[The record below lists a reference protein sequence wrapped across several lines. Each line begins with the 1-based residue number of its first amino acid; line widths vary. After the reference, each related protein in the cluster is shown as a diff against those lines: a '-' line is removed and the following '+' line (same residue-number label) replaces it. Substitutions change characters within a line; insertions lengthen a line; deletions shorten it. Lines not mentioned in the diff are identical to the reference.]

1 MTPSEAQPETQPNHL
16 VRVLWGVAVLGVL
29 MLTIRDF
36 GQTKAALNQFVVHP
50 HGGNYWLLTLTNTLL
65 GSPSY
70 ALLIVLFGAGIALF
84 FAQAGSVDTF
94 IRRQFWLMAFGL
106 VNAIV
111 LLWPNDLLFP
121 LAVVGILVFTLHRL
135 SARGLLVGA
144 MLMGLIFGGKG
155 YWSFS
160 ETQEKY
166 QKYQTVMAIVAKN
179 KKLDGA
185 ASDGAAS
192 RKKKQIKLTEEQKA
206 DTTAWKGIVNS
217 TKFDKKA
224 NAGEVTAMRGTYDE
238 VWGHVLPK
246 AQFREA
252 RWLYQLGIW
261 ELASLLLLGMALVKW
276 DFFSDGFGTRQYAL
290 LAVLG
295 LLVGQGLTWISM
307 PDLEARLGDMTKYV
321 TNTRLPLYDLLL
333 PFVRAASAVG
343 LAALVAMV
351 YRAGVLAWFW
361 RAVGAVG
368 EMPLTNY
375 LLQTVL
381 CTALFYGYGMGF
393 FGDLKPGHLYFIV
406 LEMWIIQTVFSVVW
420 LRMFRLGPAEW
431 LWHSLVRW
439 ERQPL
444 QRPPLTDADFT
455 VQSTLTV

>member
-1 MTPSEAQPETQPNHL
+1 MTPSITPLVTRPNHL
-16 VRVLWGVAVLGVL
+16 IRVLWGVAILGAL

-65 GSPSY
+65 GSPAY

-106 VNAIV
+106 VNAII

-144 MLMGLIFGGKG
+144 IIAGLIFSGKG

-160 ETQEKY
+160 EMQEKY

-179 KKLDGA
+179 KNLHGT
-185 ASDGAAS
+185 ASGGAAS
-192 RKKKQIKLTEEQKA
+192 RKKKQIKLTEEQKS

-246 AQFREA
+246 AQFKEA

-276 DFFSDGFGTRQYAL
+276 GFFRANFGMRQYTM

-295 LLVGQGLTWISM
+295 LLVGQGLTWLSM
-307 PDLEARLGDMTKYV
+307 PDLEAKLGDMTNYV
-321 TNTRLPLYDLLL
+321 TTTQFPLYDLLM
-333 PFVRAASAVG
+333 PFVRGASAVG
-343 LAALVAMV
+343 LAALAALI
-351 YRAGVLAWFW
+351 YRSGVLAWFW

-381 CTALFYGYGMGF
+381 CTLLFYGYGMGF

-406 LEMWIIQTVFSVVW
+406 LELWIIQLVFSVVW
-420 LRMFRLGPAEW
+420 LRTFRLGPAEW
-431 LWHSLVRW
+431 LWHSLVWW

-444 QRPPLTDADFT
+444 QRAPLTENELP
-455 VQSTLTV
+455 VQTPLTV